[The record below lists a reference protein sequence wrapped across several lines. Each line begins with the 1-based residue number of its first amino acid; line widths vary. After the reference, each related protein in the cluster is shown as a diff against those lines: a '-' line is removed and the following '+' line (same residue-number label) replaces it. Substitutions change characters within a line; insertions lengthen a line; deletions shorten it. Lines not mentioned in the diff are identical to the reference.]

1 MARFEMDG
9 FDELL
14 AEMKQLGE
22 LSGET
27 ADKML
32 MAGAEQVKQAW
43 KESAERQNLKDTT
56 DMINSID
63 YPKSPK
69 TAGDIRTIDIYPQGK
84 DRKGTRNAEKAF
96 ILNYGTKG
104 STSKRAQKRR
114 AKVDKR
120 PGPGIPATHW
130 VDDADTASGPKV
142 QAAMEQIW
150 DEHLK
155 GLK

>member
-1 MARFEMDG
+1 MARFDMTG

-22 LSGET
+22 LSGAV

-32 MAGAEQVKQAW
+32 LAGAEEVKQAW

-56 DMINSID
+56 DMINSIG

-69 TAGDIRTIDIYPQGK
+69 TTGDIRQIDIYPQGK
-84 DRKGTRNAEKAF
+84 DRKGVRNATKAF
-96 ILNYGTKG
+96 VLNYGTKG

-114 AKVDKR
+114 TKVDKR

-130 VDDADTASGPKV
+130 VDDADTASGPLV
-142 QAAMEQIW
+142 IAAMERIW

-155 GLK
+155 GNT